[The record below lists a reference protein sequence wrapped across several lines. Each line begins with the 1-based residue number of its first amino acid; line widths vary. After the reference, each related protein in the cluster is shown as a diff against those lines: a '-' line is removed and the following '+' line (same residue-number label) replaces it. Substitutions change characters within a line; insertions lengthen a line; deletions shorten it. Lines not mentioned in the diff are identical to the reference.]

1 MINHFLI
8 MIVLFTFQYVSILIS
23 LQIFRCRCCVLFT
36 FQYVSI
42 LIPLKLQLDLQRNIF
57 TFQYVSILIG
67 AQFSLRNNFKGIY
80 IPICFYFNFTRSHGI
95 CKNFF
100 IYIPICF
107 YFNPSPE
114 FPLLFYL
121 ISPLSVDQPKF
132 TNILP
137 YLLH

>member
-1 MINHFLI
+1 M
-8 MIVLFTFQYVSILIS
+8 T
-23 LQIFRCRCCVLFT
+23 
-36 FQYVSI
+36 
-42 LIPLKLQLDLQRNIF
+42 
-57 TFQYVSILIG
+57 
-67 AQFSLRNNFKGIY
+67 IY
-80 IPICFYFNFTRSHGI
+80 IPICFYFNTGSGSDGRGGNKIYIPI
-95 CKNFF
+95 CFYFNTGSGSDGRGGNK

>member
-1 MINHFLI
+1 M
-8 MIVLFTFQYVSILIS
+8 FQYVSILMS
-23 LQIFRCRCCVLFT
+23 MAANLENPKS
-36 FQYVSI
+36 Y
-42 LIPLKLQLDLQRNIF
+42 
-57 TFQYVSILIG
+57 
-67 AQFSLRNNFKGIY
+67 
-80 IPICFYFNFTRSHGI
+80 
-95 CKNFF
+95 

>member
-1 MINHFLI
+1 MTLSATVPPEDIYIPICFYFNISAKYFI
-8 MIVLFTFQYVSILIS
+8 AKISLFTFQYVSILINEAKKYVIN
-23 LQIFRCRCCVLFT
+23 LLEFT

-42 LIPLKLQLDLQRNIF
+42 LI
-57 TFQYVSILIG
+57 LIWEMWLG
-67 AQFSLRNNFKGIY
+67 TAY
-80 IPICFYFNFTRSHGI
+80 
-95 CKNFF
+95 

>member
-1 MINHFLI
+1 MKYSKSSAL
-8 MIVLFTFQYVSILIS
+8 SS
-23 LQIFRCRCCVLFT
+23 
-36 FQYVSI
+36 S
-42 LIPLKLQLDLQRNIF
+42 
-57 TFQYVSILIG
+57 
-67 AQFSLRNNFKGIY
+67 GIY
-80 IPICFYFNFTRSHGI
+80 IPICFYFNLYPMSYHSQYCTFTFQYVSILIKYCTVSRSRKVKIYIPI
-95 CKNFF
+95 CFYFNLFGF
-100 IYIPICF
+100 ESNIRFSNIYIPICF

>member
-1 MINHFLI
+1 M
-8 MIVLFTFQYVSILIS
+8 MKKFTFQYVSILI
-23 LQIFRCRCCVLFT
+23 
-36 FQYVSI
+36 
-42 LIPLKLQLDLQRNIF
+42 LDNYAVVI
-57 TFQYVSILIG
+57 VG
-67 AQFSLRNNFKGIY
+67 D
-80 IPICFYFNFTRSHGI
+80 
-95 CKNFF
+95 

-121 ISPLSVDQPKF
+121 ISLLSVDQPKF